1 MKVREGFA
9 ESSGRGG
16 SRDGEGEGG
25 AEGDSE
31 AVGRAELSGA

>member
-9 ESSGRGG
+9 ESSGQGG
-16 SRDGEGEGG
+16 SRGVE
-25 AEGDSE
+25 EGDSE